1 MMKLKERLMRW
12 EGVVFGFILGIA
24 ATVVGSMVY
33 NEVHSLLHVSHWKR
47 LLHDGQ
53 VTDVAALMEAELEI
67 ATAAMEDGTPLELSR
82 YLAFQYMP
90 KLYAHQMAYSMT
102 LLKNEDVAAFNDL
115 RAKNPFLTLNLAQKD
130 LSGLDL
136 HGADFSGADLTGTS
150 FRSCNLSNISFFMAT
165 MPRADLT
172 DSKVSDT
179 LFNRTDLSGAILT
192 AIRGEGARFDEAVLV
207 DASLVRL
214 ENLRLA
220 NFSKAEMAQANLWDS
235 SFPEARFDGAD
246 LTLASAVDSNLTGVE
261 SMNDVNLTGANLA
274 GALIDPERVARA
286 WFVNTDGISP
296 QTARG
301 LRRHGGVERPEE
313 VLQMVDDRIVSGFR
327 AQIEE
332 DDSIPALQREEV
344 LLTMLKDY
352 YLR

>member
-1 MMKLKERLMRW
+1 
-12 EGVVFGFILGIA
+12 
-24 ATVVGSMVY
+24 
-33 NEVHSLLHVSHWKR
+33 
-47 LLHDGQ
+47 
-53 VTDVAALMEAELEI
+53 
-67 ATAAMEDGTPLELSR
+67 LELSQC
-82 YLAFQYMP
+82 LAFQFMP
-90 KLYAHQMAYSMT
+90 KLYADQMAYSLT

-136 HGADFSGADLTGTS
+136 HGVDFSGADLTGTS
-150 FRSCNLSNISFFMAT
+150 FRSCNLSDVSFFMAT

-172 DSKVSDT
+172 ESDVSGAF
-179 LFNRTDLSGAILT
+179 FNRTDLSGAILT
-192 AIRGEGARFDEAVLV
+192 AVRGDGARFDEAILV

-214 ENLRLA
+214 EDLRLA
-220 NFSKAEMAQANLWDS
+220 NFTKAEMAQANLWDS

-274 GALIDPERVARA
+274 GALIEPERAARA

-296 QTARG
+296 QTARS
-301 LRRHGGVERPEE
+301 LRRHGGVSRPEE
-313 VLQMVDDRIVSGFR
+313 VLQMVDDRIVAGFR

-332 DDSIPALQREEV
+332 DDSVPAPQREQV
-344 LLTMLKDY
+344 LLSMLKDY